1 MTEPGNGDGYRISY
15 RICQKGALIAGEAN
29 VV

>member
-1 MTEPGNGDGYRISY
+1 MTEPGNGDGYRISNG
-15 RICQKGALIAGEAN
+15 ICQKGALIAGEAN